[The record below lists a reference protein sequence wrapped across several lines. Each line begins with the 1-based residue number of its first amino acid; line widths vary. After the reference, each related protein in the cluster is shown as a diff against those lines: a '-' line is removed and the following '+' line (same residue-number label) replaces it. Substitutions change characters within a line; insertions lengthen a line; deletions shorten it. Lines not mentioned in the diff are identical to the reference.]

1 MGNRRRIAAVVVA
14 LAVLGT
20 VVVAGH
26 WLWTERGRTDLS
38 RALDVVPERTQRL
51 LFTDWAEV
59 RQALDVEE
67 DDSPTDEVIAA
78 MMAKAYDT
86 DLSSASSIDT
96 AAVAL
101 QKYFG
106 FSPATVEW
114 EAYAQESGGAVMV
127 VRMPDDFDFG
137 AVEGKLDGLGFTRP
151 QEETGVW
158 AGGID
163 LVAAID
169 PTITPLLQ
177 YVAVL
182 ADKGLI
188 VTSDQEPYA
197 ADAVEVALGEAPSL
211 ADVDGVQDVV
221 KPVDEPVAAEVWA
234 RDFVCADLSMS
245 QADDRD
251 VQNEADVL
259 IAEAGEVS
267 PLSGMVMS
275 LDAERS
281 LAVSQLFEDAD
292 SARANLSA
300 RAALAVGEAPG
311 RGGSFSDDL
320 ELTSSQTEGATVQL
334 RFAPRAPTGFLLSAL
349 DTGPVLF
356 ATC

>member
-1 MGNRRRIAAVVVA
+1 MGNRRRITAVVVA
-14 LAVLGT
+14 LAVLGA

-26 WLWTERGRTDLS
+26 WLWTERSRTDLS
-38 RALDVVPERTQRL
+38 RAVEVVPEATQRL

-59 RQALDVEE
+59 RRTLGVED
-67 DDSPTDEVIAA
+67 DDSPSDGAIAA
-78 MMAKAYDT
+78 MIAEAYDT
-86 DLSSASSIDT
+86 DLSAASSIDS

-101 QKYFG
+101 EKYFG
-106 FSPATVEW
+106 FSPATIEW

-127 VRMPDDFDFG
+127 VRMPDGFDFDR
-137 AVEGKLDGLGFTRP
+137 VEAKLDDLGFTRP
-151 QEETGVW
+151 AVTTGVW

-182 ADKGLI
+182 ADEGLI
-188 VTSDQEPYA
+188 VTSDEEAYA
-197 ADAVEVALGEAPSL
+197 QKAVGVALGDAGSL
-211 ADVDGVQDVV
+211 GDVEVVQEVV
-221 KPVDEPVAAEVWA
+221 RSVDEPVVAEVWA
-234 RDFVCADLSMS
+234 RDFACADLSMS

-251 VQNEADVL
+251 VRNQADAL
-259 IAEAGEVS
+259 IAAAGEIT

-275 LDAERS
+275 LDGERN
-281 LAVSQLFEDAD
+281 LVVSQLFEDAEAAKVNLP
-292 SARANLSA
+292 ARAK
-300 RAALAVGEAPG
+300 LAVGEAPG
-311 RGGSFSDDL
+311 RGGTFSDDL
-320 ELTSSQTEGATVQL
+320 ELISSETRGATVQL

>member
-38 RALDVVPERTQRL
+38 RALEVVPERTQRL

-59 RQALDVEE
+59 RRALDVEE
-67 DDSPTDEVIAA
+67 DDSPADDVISA
-78 MMAKAYDT
+78 MMAEAYDT
-86 DLSSASSIDT
+86 DLSAVSSIDT

-101 QKYFG
+101 QEHFG
-106 FSPATVEW
+106 FSPATIEW
-114 EAYAQESGGAVMV
+114 EAYAQETGGAVMV
-127 VRMPDDFDFG
+127 VRMPDGFDFA
-137 AVEGKLDGLGFTRP
+137 AVERNLDGLGFTRP
-151 QEETGVW
+151 KDETGVW

-163 LVAAID
+163 LVASID

-182 ADKGLI
+182 ADDGLI
-188 VTSDQEPYA
+188 VTSDQEAYA
-197 ADAVEVALGEAPSL
+197 VKAVEVALGDAASL
-211 ADVDGVQDVV
+211 GDVQVVQDVV
-221 KPVDEPVAAEVWA
+221 KPIDDPVAAEVWA
-234 RDFVCADLSMS
+234 RDFACADLSMS

-251 VQNEADVL
+251 VQNQADVL
-259 IAEAGEVS
+259 IAEAGEVT
-267 PLSGMVMS
+267 PLSGMVMA
-275 LDAERS
+275 LDAERNV
-281 LAVSQLFEDAD
+281 AVSQLFEDAD
-292 SARANLSA
+292 AARTNLPARAK
-300 RAALAVGEAPG
+300 LAVGEAAG

-320 ELTSSQTEGATVQL
+320 ELTSSETDGATVQL
-334 RFAPRAPTGFLLSAL
+334 RFAPRAETGFLLSAL
-349 DTGPVLF
+349 DTGPVIF

>member
-1 MGNRRRIAAVVVA
+1 VGNRRRIAAVVVA

-38 RALDVVPERTQRL
+38 RSLEVVPERTQRL
-51 LFTDWAEV
+51 LFTDWTEV
-59 RQALDVEE
+59 RRALDVEE
-67 DDSPTDEVIAA
+67 DDSPTADVIAA
-78 MMAKAYDT
+78 MMAKAYDA
-86 DLSSASSIDT
+86 DLSAVSSIDT

-101 QKYFG
+101 QEHFG
-106 FSPATVEW
+106 FSPATIEW

-127 VRMPDDFDFG
+127 VRMPDGFDFE
-137 AVEGKLDGLGFTRP
+137 AVEGNLDDLGFTRP
-151 QEETGVW
+151 QDETGVW

-163 LVAAID
+163 LVASID

-188 VTSDQEPYA
+188 VTSDEETYA
-197 ADAVEVALGEAPSL
+197 RKAVEVALGDSASL
-211 ADVDGVQDVV
+211 DDVQVVRDVV
-221 KPVDEPVAAEVWA
+221 KPIDEPVAAEVWT
-234 RDFVCADLSMS
+234 RDFACADLSMS

-251 VQNEADVL
+251 VQNQADAL
-259 IAEAGEVS
+259 IAEAGEVT

-275 LDAERS
+275 LDGERNV
-281 LAVSQLFEDAD
+281 AVSQLFEDAD
-292 SARANLSA
+292 AAKANLPT
-300 RAALAVGEAPG
+300 RAKLAVGEAPG

-320 ELTSSQTEGATVQL
+320 ELTSSETEGATVQL
-334 RFAPRAPTGFLLSAL
+334 RFAPRAETGFLLSAL